1 MATFTNN
8 FYGGG
13 KGYNL
18 CLDVT
23 TNSQNAA
30 NNTSNVT
37 VKVRLVSLGSSY
49 TISSSTSKDG
59 SVTIDGTKYTF
70 TFTAGLTGNQNKTLF
85 TKTLD
90 VAHGSDG
97 TKTLSVSATCYLGV
111 TLSGTFY
118 GNTTVSGS
126 TALTAIPRT
135 TPVSISGSGT
145 FGSSKW
151 IGHSRASTA
160 FTVTLRYVCGTTSG
174 TIVSKSATNETYWTP
189 PKSLQS
195 QIPKATNI
203 TITVYCDTYSG
214 NTLIGTTS
222 TSFVCYIASDCVPTI
237 NGCEFM
243 NGENYGTSY
252 YQGVNTVR
260 LVADVSGAYGST
272 ITKYEYTIDGK
283 TKTNY
288 GYIMY
293 TDIVYTSGY
302 KDITMT
308 ITDSRGKT
316 ATRTFTSAV
325 YFTAYTKPTITNFT
339 CKRMGYDENNN
350 LVISNLGT
358 VGYFTASGT
367 FHSNS
372 TSQSRK
378 FMYKPTTSSSWTT
391 ISLSNKNYTDYR
403 FSTSLAT
410 GSAYDLK
417 FVMTDNIT
425 SVEMQIK
432 MQNLYPL
439 INMNAAGNAIAFGKE
454 CNTTNKFMVEMDAS
468 FNKNVGVWAL
478 QVTGSAST
486 DLNATST
493 FNGQAL
499 FNYGGN
505 GVTTQVNGG
514 TIYMN
519 GYNALTYD
527 SANSQFKINGSLNVP
542 YVTIRGCTYIQDRG
556 NSPCILY
563 VKTSGDG
570 NAQGNGDTCFGYY
583 DSSLGGYTHYLRG
596 EGRVSVDTRL
606 GLLVTRGN
614 IALSG
619 TGFMMAD
626 KIAYNTSG
634 GYVNSSGYQTW
645 GVGCSNHFVP
655 TTTDR
660 CLGVSTSRWQQL
672 YCVASP
678 SVSSDARM
686 KRDVK
691 YMYDT
696 PEVINELTDV
706 KDNDEI
712 TTHDLLDFVLNDLH
726 MVTFNYKQELSE
738 DMEEGEIEM
747 ITAMNN
753 RQIGFIA
760 QDIEN
765 TKVGKYLVT
774 KDKEGIL
781 SYESSNWPS
790 IIAGALQQEIRDRQ
804 AADKELMNMLNDI
817 INE

>member
-37 VKVRLVSLGSSY
+37 VTVRLVSLGSSY
-49 TISSSTSKDG
+49 TIKSSTSKDG

-90 VAHGSDG
+90 ITHGSDG
-97 TKTLSVSATCYLGV
+97 TKTLSVSSTCYLGV
-111 TLSGTFY
+111 TLSGKSY
-118 GNTTVSGS
+118 SNVTVSGS
-126 TALTAIPRT
+126 TVLTAIPRT

-160 FTVTLRYVCGTTSG
+160 FTVTLRYSCGTVSG

-189 PKSLQS
+189 PKSLQN

-272 ITKYEYTIDGK
+272 ISKYEFTIDGK

-316 ATRTFTSAV
+316 ATKTWSSAV
-325 YFTAYTKPTITNFT
+325 YFTAYTKPQITNFT
-339 CKRMGYDENNN
+339 CKRMGYDENDN

-391 ISLSNKNYTDYR
+391 INLSNKNYTDYN
-403 FSTSLAT
+403 FSSSLAT

-454 CNTTNKFMVEMDAS
+454 CNADNKFMVMMDAS
-468 FNKNVGVWAL
+468 FNMKTQLWETVVGY
-478 QVTGSAST
+478 SA
-486 DLNATST
+486 T
-493 FNGQAL
+493 FNSWVE
-499 FNYGGN
+499 FNGSLWFGDNKFASATDTSLYINNANNFDLVYIHGA
-505 GVTTQVNGG
+505 TTFADR
-514 TIYMN
+514 N
-519 GYNALTYD
+519 GYN
-527 SANSQFKINGSLNVP
+527 SI
-542 YVTIRGCTYIQDRG
+542 VT
-556 NSPCILY
+556 

-570 NAQGNGDTCFGYY
+570 NTDGDTYLGYY
-583 DSSLGGYTHYLRG
+583 QSSLGGYGHYFRG
-596 EGRVSVDTRL
+596 YGQFVIDNAY
-606 GLLVTRGN
+606 GLSVTRGN

-678 SVSSDARM
+678 SISSDARM

-726 MVTFNYKQELSE
+726 MVTFNYKQNTE

-804 AADKELMNMLNDI
+804 AADKELMDMLNDI

>member
-18 CLDVT
+18 CLDIIQ
-23 TNSQNAA
+23 NSQNVA

-37 VKVRLVSLGSSY
+37 VTVRLVSLGSSY
-49 TISSSTSKDG
+49 TINSSTSKDG

-70 TFTAGLTGNQNKTLF
+70 TFTAGLKANQNKTLY

-90 VAHGSDG
+90 ITHGSDG

-111 TLSGTFY
+111 TLSGISH

-126 TALTAIPRT
+126 TVLTTIPRT

-151 IGHSRASTA
+151 IGHSRASSA
-160 FTVTLRYVCGTTSG
+160 FTVTLRYSCGSASG
-174 TIVSKSATNETYWTP
+174 TIVSRTTANETWWTP
-189 PKSLQS
+189 PKSLQE

-222 TSFVCYIASDCVPTI
+222 TSFTCYIASDCVPTI
-237 NGCEFM
+237 NGCQFM
-243 NGENYGTSY
+243 NGENHGTSY

-272 ITKYEYTIDGK
+272 VVKFDFTIDGK

-302 KDITMT
+302 KDIKMT

-316 ATRTFTSAV
+316 ATKTWTSAV
-325 YFTAYTKPTITNFT
+325 YFTAYTRPQITNFT
-339 CKRMGYDENNN
+339 CKRMGYDDNDN

-358 VGYFTASGT
+358 VGYFTASGS

-378 FMYKPTTSSSWTT
+378 FMYKPANSESWTT
-391 ISLSNKNYTDYR
+391 INLSNQNYTDYL
-403 FSTSLAT
+403 FSSSLAT

-425 SVEMQIK
+425 STEMQIK
-432 MQNLYPL
+432 MQNVYPL

-454 CNTTNKFMVEMDAS
+454 CNTDNKFMVSMDAS
-468 FNKNVGVWAL
+468 FNNNTKIYDL
-478 QVTGSAST
+478 EVTGEALCNNIPLKIVTSNGTGTYYGNQIWLNECLAISSTGSGGILYLNSAGNHQWVDIHGS
-486 DLNATST
+486 LSVR
-493 FNGQAL
+493 GR
-499 FNYGGN
+499 GGN
-505 GVTTQVNGG
+505 NQIMMVETQ
-514 TIYMN
+514 
-519 GYNALTYD
+519 
-527 SANSQFKINGSLNVP
+527 
-542 YVTIRGCTYIQDRG
+542 
-556 NSPCILY
+556 
-563 VKTSGDG
+563 GDG
-570 NAQGNGDTCFGYY
+570 NGDGDGKTHIGYY
-583 DSSLGGYTHYLRG
+583 DSGLGGYSHYFRGGGKTYINTYYGLYVSKDVTVGQYLR
-596 EGRVSVDTRL
+596 SDWL
-606 GLLVTRGN
+606 GYTSDSGWDGN
-614 IALSG
+614 
-619 TGFMMAD
+619 
-626 KIAYNTSG
+626 
-634 GYVNSSGYQTW
+634 W
-645 GVGCSNHFVP
+645 GIGASCHIYP
-655 TTTDR
+655 TTTAR
-660 CLGVSTSRWQQL
+660 YLGSSAHRWHSAYLVS
-672 YCVASP
+672 AP
-678 SVSSDARM
+678 NVSSDARN
-686 KRDVK
+686 KENVK
-691 YMYDT
+691 YMYDQ
-696 PEVINELTDV
+696 PDVISEFTDV
-706 KDNDEI
+706 KENDEI
-712 TTHDLLDFVLNDLH
+712 TTRDLLDFVLNDLH
-726 MVTFNYKQELSE
+726 MVTFDYKQSTEG
-738 DMEEGEIEM
+738 MEQGEIDM
-747 ITAMNN
+747 ITSMNN

-765 TKVGKYLVT
+765 TKVGKYLVS
-774 KDKEGIL
+774 KDKDGIL
-781 SYESSNWPS
+781 GYESSNWPS

-804 AADKELMNMLNDI
+804 ASDKELKDMLNDI

>member
-37 VKVRLVSLGSSY
+37 VTVRLVSLGSSY
-49 TISSSTSKDG
+49 TISSSTSKNG

-85 TKTLD
+85 TKTVD
-90 VAHGSDG
+90 IAHGSDG
-97 TKTLSVSATCYLGV
+97 TKTLSVSSTCYLGV
-111 TLSGTFY
+111 TLSGTSY
-118 GNTTVSGS
+118 GNVTVNGS
-126 TALTAIPRT
+126 TVLTAIPRT

-151 IGHSRASTA
+151 IGHSRASTS
-160 FTVTLRYVCGTTSG
+160 FTVTLRYSCGTVSG

-189 PKSLQS
+189 PKSLQN

-272 ITKYEYTIDGK
+272 ISKYEYTIDGK

-293 TDIVYTSGY
+293 TDTIYTSGY

-316 ATRTFTSAV
+316 ATKTWTSAV
-325 YFTAYTKPTITNFT
+325 YFTAYTKPQITNFT

-391 ISLSNKNYTDYR
+391 INLSNQNYTDYQ
-403 FSTSLAT
+403 FSTSLAS

-454 CNTTNKFMVEMDAS
+454 CNADNKFMVSMNAS
-468 FNKNVGVWAL
+468 FNNHTDLWTANVASTLTAYSLNTTYDVTAGNNLIATNNVTVPKMIYSPPLNANTGNG
-478 QVTGSAST
+478 QVINTGSDGQT
-486 DLNATST
+486 LYVGNPKIKLNLESVQNIQANLNGTVYEVITSRKYKQATWLWSGT
-493 FNGQAL
+493 FNSTSSYITLTGGA
-499 FNYGGN
+499 NYSAIILYSTIGSEDSMVSQIVPWNIYNAGSLWIR
-505 GVTTQVNGG
+505 VNGAAAG
-514 TIYMN
+514 QFVKYR
-519 GYNALTYD
+519 LT
-527 SANSQFKINGSLNVP
+527 
-542 YVTIRGCTYIQDRG
+542 
-556 NSPCILY
+556 
-563 VKTSGDG
+563 TSGSDVIVYWAG
-570 NAQGNGDTCFGYY
+570 
-583 DSSLGGYTHYLRG
+583 SS
-596 EGRVSVDTRL
+596 
-606 GLLVTRGN
+606 
-614 IALSG
+614 ASG
-619 TGFMMAD
+619 S
-626 KIAYNTSG
+626 KLQYIY
-634 GYVNSSGYQTW
+634 
-645 GVGCSNHFVP
+645 
-655 TTTDR
+655 
-660 CLGVSTSRWQQL
+660 
-672 YCVASP
+672 
-678 SVSSDARM
+678 
-686 KRDVK
+686 
-691 YMYDT
+691 
-696 PEVINELTDV
+696 
-706 KDNDEI
+706 
-712 TTHDLLDFVLNDLH
+712 
-726 MVTFNYKQELSE
+726 
-738 DMEEGEIEM
+738 
-747 ITAMNN
+747 
-753 RQIGFIA
+753 
-760 QDIEN
+760 
-765 TKVGKYLVT
+765 
-774 KDKEGIL
+774 GIC
-781 SYESSNWPS
+781 
-790 IIAGALQQEIRDRQ
+790 
-804 AADKELMNMLNDI
+804 
-817 INE
+817 

>member
-23 TNSQNAA
+23 TNSQNTA

-49 TISSSTSKDG
+49 AISSSTSKNG

-85 TKTLD
+85 TKTVD
-90 VAHGSDG
+90 IAHGSDG
-97 TKTLSVSATCYLGV
+97 TKTLSVSSTCYLGV
-111 TLSGTFY
+111 TLSGKSY
-118 GNTTVSGS
+118 GNVTVNGS
-126 TALTAIPRT
+126 TVLTAIPRT

-151 IGHSRASTA
+151 IGHSRASTS
-160 FTVTLRYVCGTTSG
+160 FTVTLRYSCGTVSG

-189 PKSLQS
+189 PKSLQN

-203 TITVYCDTYSG
+203 TITIYCDTYSG

-260 LVADVSGAYGST
+260 LIADVSGAYGST
-272 ITKYEYTIDGK
+272 ISKYEYTIDGK

-316 ATRTFTSAV
+316 ATKTWTSAV
-325 YFTAYTKPTITNFT
+325 YFTAYTKPQITNFT
-339 CKRMGYDENNN
+339 CKRMGYDENDN

-372 TSQSRK
+372 SSQSRK

-391 ISLSNKNYTDYR
+391 INLSNENYTDYN
-403 FSTSLAT
+403 FSTTLAT

-432 MQNLYPL
+432 MQNVYPL

-454 CNTTNKFMVEMDAS
+454 CNADNKFMVSMNAS
-468 FNKNVGVWAL
+468 FNNHTDLWTANVASTLTANSLSTTYDVTAGNNLIATNNVTVPKMIYSPPLNANTGNG
-478 QVTGSAST
+478 QVINTGSDGQT
-486 DLNATST
+486 LYVGNPKTKLNLESVQNIQANLNGTVYEVITSRKYKQATWLWSGT
-493 FNGQAL
+493 FNSTGSYITLTGGA
-499 FNYGGN
+499 NYSAIILYSTIGKEDSLVSQIVPWNIYNAGSLWIR
-505 GVTTQVNGG
+505 VNGAAAG
-514 TIYMN
+514 QFVKYR
-519 GYNALTYD
+519 LT
-527 SANSQFKINGSLNVP
+527 
-542 YVTIRGCTYIQDRG
+542 
-556 NSPCILY
+556 
-563 VKTSGDG
+563 TSGSDVIVYWAG
-570 NAQGNGDTCFGYY
+570 
-583 DSSLGGYTHYLRG
+583 SS
-596 EGRVSVDTRL
+596 
-606 GLLVTRGN
+606 
-614 IALSG
+614 ASG
-619 TGFMMAD
+619 S
-626 KIAYNTSG
+626 KLEYIY
-634 GYVNSSGYQTW
+634 
-645 GVGCSNHFVP
+645 
-655 TTTDR
+655 
-660 CLGVSTSRWQQL
+660 
-672 YCVASP
+672 
-678 SVSSDARM
+678 
-686 KRDVK
+686 
-691 YMYDT
+691 
-696 PEVINELTDV
+696 
-706 KDNDEI
+706 
-712 TTHDLLDFVLNDLH
+712 
-726 MVTFNYKQELSE
+726 
-738 DMEEGEIEM
+738 
-747 ITAMNN
+747 
-753 RQIGFIA
+753 
-760 QDIEN
+760 
-765 TKVGKYLVT
+765 
-774 KDKEGIL
+774 GIC
-781 SYESSNWPS
+781 
-790 IIAGALQQEIRDRQ
+790 
-804 AADKELMNMLNDI
+804 
-817 INE
+817 

>member
-23 TNSQNAA
+23 TNSQNTA

-49 TISSSTSKDG
+49 AISSSTSKNG

-85 TKTLD
+85 TKTVD
-90 VAHGSDG
+90 IAHGSDG
-97 TKTLSVSATCYLGV
+97 TKTLSVSSTCYLGV
-111 TLSGTFY
+111 TLSGTSY
-118 GNTTVSGS
+118 GNVTVNGS
-126 TALTAIPRT
+126 TVLTAIPRT

-151 IGHSRASTA
+151 IGHSRASTS
-160 FTVTLRYVCGTTSG
+160 FTVTLRYSCGTVSG

-189 PKSLQS
+189 PKSLQN

-260 LVADVSGAYGST
+260 LIADVSGAYGST
-272 ITKYEYTIDGK
+272 ISKYEYTIDGK

-316 ATRTFTSAV
+316 ATKTWTSAV
-325 YFTAYTKPTITNFT
+325 YFTAYTKPQITNFT
-339 CKRMGYDENNN
+339 CKRMGYDENDN

-372 TSQSRK
+372 SSQSRK

-391 ISLSNKNYTDYR
+391 INLSNRNYTDYN
-403 FSTSLAT
+403 FSSSLAA

-454 CNTTNKFMVEMDAS
+454 CNASNKFMVSMDAS
-468 FNKNVGVWAL
+468 FNYHTDLWTANVASTLTANSLSTTYDVTAGRNLIATNNVTVPKMIYSPPL
-478 QVTGSAST
+478 NDGTGNGQVINTGSDGQT
-486 DLNATST
+486 LYVGNPKTKLNLESVQNIQANLNGTVYEVITSRKYKQATWLWSGT
-493 FNGQAL
+493 FNTTSSYITL
-499 FNYGGN
+499 TGGASYSAIILYSTIGKEDSLVSQIVPWN
-505 GVTTQVNGG
+505 IYNAGSIWIRVNGAAAG
-514 TIYMN
+514 QFVKYR
-519 GYNALTYD
+519 LT
-527 SANSQFKINGSLNVP
+527 
-542 YVTIRGCTYIQDRG
+542 
-556 NSPCILY
+556 
-563 VKTSGDG
+563 TSGSDVIVYWAG
-570 NAQGNGDTCFGYY
+570 
-583 DSSLGGYTHYLRG
+583 SS
-596 EGRVSVDTRL
+596 
-606 GLLVTRGN
+606 
-614 IALSG
+614 ASG
-619 TGFMMAD
+619 S
-626 KIAYNTSG
+626 KLEYIY
-634 GYVNSSGYQTW
+634 
-645 GVGCSNHFVP
+645 
-655 TTTDR
+655 
-660 CLGVSTSRWQQL
+660 
-672 YCVASP
+672 
-678 SVSSDARM
+678 
-686 KRDVK
+686 
-691 YMYDT
+691 
-696 PEVINELTDV
+696 
-706 KDNDEI
+706 
-712 TTHDLLDFVLNDLH
+712 
-726 MVTFNYKQELSE
+726 
-738 DMEEGEIEM
+738 
-747 ITAMNN
+747 
-753 RQIGFIA
+753 
-760 QDIEN
+760 
-765 TKVGKYLVT
+765 
-774 KDKEGIL
+774 GIC
-781 SYESSNWPS
+781 
-790 IIAGALQQEIRDRQ
+790 
-804 AADKELMNMLNDI
+804 
-817 INE
+817 

>member
-37 VKVRLVSLGSSY
+37 VTVRLVSLGSSY
-49 TISSSTSKDG
+49 AISSSTSKNG

-85 TKTLD
+85 TKTVD
-90 VAHGSDG
+90 IAHGSDG
-97 TKTLSVSATCYLGV
+97 TKTLSVSSTCYLGV
-111 TLSGTFY
+111 TLSGTSY
-118 GNTTVSGS
+118 GNVTVSGS
-126 TALTAIPRT
+126 TVLTAIPRT

-160 FTVTLRYVCGTTSG
+160 FTVTLRYSCGTVSG

-189 PKSLQS
+189 PKSLQN

-214 NTLIGTTS
+214 DTLMGTTS

-272 ITKYEYTIDGK
+272 ISKYEYTIDGK

-316 ATRTFTSAV
+316 ATKTWTSAV
-325 YFTAYTKPTITNFT
+325 YFTAYTKPQITNFT
-339 CKRMGYDENNN
+339 CKRMGYDENDN

-372 TSQSRK
+372 SSQSRK

-391 ISLSNKNYTDYR
+391 INLSNKNYTDYQ
-403 FSTSLAT
+403 FSSSLAA

-454 CNTTNKFMVEMDAS
+454 CNADNKFMVSMDAS
-468 FNKNVGVWAL
+468 FNYHTDLWTANVASTLTAYSLNTTYDVTAGNNLIATNNVTVPKMIYSPPLNANTGNGQVINTGSDGQTLYVGNPKIKLNLESVQNIQANLNGTVYEVITSRKYKQATWLWSGTFNSTGSYITLTGGANYSAIILYSTIGSEDSMVSQIVPWNIYNVGSLWIRVNGAAAGQFVKYRLTTSGSDVIVYWA
-478 QVTGSAST
+478 GSSASGSK
-486 DLNATST
+486 L
-493 FNGQAL
+493 QYI
-499 FNYGGN
+499 YG
-505 GVTTQVNGG
+505 
-514 TIYMN
+514 I
-519 GYNALTYD
+519 
-527 SANSQFKINGSLNVP
+527 
-542 YVTIRGCTYIQDRG
+542 C
-556 NSPCILY
+556 
-563 VKTSGDG
+563 
-570 NAQGNGDTCFGYY
+570 
-583 DSSLGGYTHYLRG
+583 
-596 EGRVSVDTRL
+596 
-606 GLLVTRGN
+606 
-614 IALSG
+614 
-619 TGFMMAD
+619 
-626 KIAYNTSG
+626 
-634 GYVNSSGYQTW
+634 
-645 GVGCSNHFVP
+645 
-655 TTTDR
+655 
-660 CLGVSTSRWQQL
+660 
-672 YCVASP
+672 
-678 SVSSDARM
+678 
-686 KRDVK
+686 
-691 YMYDT
+691 
-696 PEVINELTDV
+696 
-706 KDNDEI
+706 
-712 TTHDLLDFVLNDLH
+712 
-726 MVTFNYKQELSE
+726 
-738 DMEEGEIEM
+738 
-747 ITAMNN
+747 
-753 RQIGFIA
+753 
-760 QDIEN
+760 
-765 TKVGKYLVT
+765 
-774 KDKEGIL
+774 
-781 SYESSNWPS
+781 
-790 IIAGALQQEIRDRQ
+790 
-804 AADKELMNMLNDI
+804 
-817 INE
+817 

>member
-13 KGYNL
+13 KGYSL
-18 CLDVT
+18 CLDIIQ
-23 TNSQNAA
+23 NSQNVA

-37 VKVRLVSLGSSY
+37 VTVRLVSLGSSY
-49 TISSSTSKDG
+49 TINSSTSKDG

-70 TFTAGLTGNQNKTLF
+70 TFTAGLKANQNKTLY

-90 VAHGSDG
+90 ITHGSDG

-111 TLSGTFY
+111 TLSGTSY

-126 TALTAIPRT
+126 TVLTSIPRT

-151 IGHSRASTA
+151 IGHSRASSA
-160 FTVTLRYVCGTTSG
+160 FTVTLRYSCGSASG
-174 TIVSKSATNETYWTP
+174 TIVSRTTANETWWTP
-189 PKSLQS
+189 PKSLQE

-222 TSFVCYIASDCVPTI
+222 TSFTCYIASDCVPTI
-237 NGCEFM
+237 NGCQFM
-243 NGENYGTSY
+243 NGEYHGTSY

-272 ITKYEYTIDGK
+272 IVKFDYTIDGK

-302 KDITMT
+302 KDIKMT

-316 ATRTFTSAV
+316 ATKTWTSAV
-325 YFTAYTKPTITNFT
+325 YFTAYTRPQITNFT
-339 CKRMGYDENNN
+339 CKRMGYDDNGD

-358 VGYFTASGT
+358 VGYFTASGS

-378 FMYKPTTSSSWTT
+378 FMYKPANSESWTT
-391 ISLSNKNYTDYR
+391 INLSNQNYTDYQ
-403 FSTSLAT
+403 FSSSLAT

-425 SVEMQIK
+425 STEMQIK
-432 MQNLYPL
+432 MQNVYPL

-454 CNTTNKFMVEMDAS
+454 CNTDNKFMVSMDAS
-468 FNKNVGVWAL
+468 FNNNTKIYDL
-478 QVTGSAST
+478 EVTGEALCNNIPLKIVTSNGTGTYYGNQIWLTECLAISSTGSGGILYLNSAGNHQWVDIHGSL
-486 DLNATST
+486 DVR
-493 FNGQAL
+493 GR
-499 FNYGGN
+499 GGN
-505 GVTTQVNGG
+505 NQIMMVETQ
-514 TIYMN
+514 
-519 GYNALTYD
+519 
-527 SANSQFKINGSLNVP
+527 
-542 YVTIRGCTYIQDRG
+542 
-556 NSPCILY
+556 
-563 VKTSGDG
+563 GDG
-570 NAQGNGDTCFGYY
+570 NGDGDGKTHIGYY
-583 DSSLGGYTHYLRG
+583 DSGLGGYSHYFRGGGKTYINTYYGLYVSKDVTVGQYLRA
-596 EGRVSVDTRL
+596 DWL
-606 GLLVTRGN
+606 GYASNSGWDGN
-614 IALSG
+614 WGIGCASHFYPTETNRCVG
-619 TGFMMAD
+619 T
-626 KIAYNTSG
+626 NT
-634 GYVNSSGYQTW
+634 
-645 GVGCSNHFVP
+645 H
-655 TTTDR
+655 
-660 CLGVSTSRWQQL
+660 RWQQL
-672 YCVASP
+672 YCVAAP
-678 SVSSDARM
+678 NVSSDARN
-686 KRDVK
+686 KENVK
-691 YMYDT
+691 YMYDK
-696 PEVINELTDV
+696 PEVISEFTDV
-706 KDNDEI
+706 KENDEI
-712 TTHDLLDFVLNDLH
+712 TTRDLLDFVLNDLH
-726 MVTFNYKQELSE
+726 MVTFDYKQSTEG
-738 DMEEGEIEM
+738 MEQGEIDM
-747 ITAMNN
+747 ITSMNN

-765 TKVGKYLVT
+765 TKVGKYLVSKG
-774 KDKEGIL
+774 KDGIL
-781 SYESSNWPS
+781 GYESANWPS

-804 AADKELMNMLNDI
+804 ASDKELKDMLNNI

>member
-37 VKVRLVSLGSSY
+37 VTVRLVSLGSSY
-49 TISSSTSKDG
+49 TISSSTSKNG

-85 TKTLD
+85 TKTVD
-90 VAHGSDG
+90 IAHGSDG
-97 TKTLSVSATCYLGV
+97 TKTLSVSSTCYLGV
-111 TLSGTFY
+111 TLSGTSY
-118 GNTTVSGS
+118 GNVTVSGS
-126 TALTAIPRT
+126 TVLTAIPRT

-160 FTVTLRYVCGTTSG
+160 FTVTLRYSCGTVSG

-189 PKSLQS
+189 PKSLQN

-214 NTLIGTTS
+214 DTLIGTTS

-272 ITKYEYTIDGK
+272 ISKYEYTIDGK

-316 ATRTFTSAV
+316 ATKTWTSAV
-325 YFTAYTKPTITNFT
+325 YFTAYTKPQITNFT
-339 CKRMGYDENNN
+339 CKRMGYDENDN

-372 TSQSRK
+372 SSQSRK

-391 ISLSNKNYTDYR
+391 INLSNKNYTDYQ
-403 FSTSLAT
+403 FSSSLAA

-454 CNTTNKFMVEMDAS
+454 CNADNKFMVSMDAS
-468 FNKNVGVWAL
+468 FNYHTDLWTANVASTLTAYSLNTTYDVTAGNNLIATNNVTVPKMIYSPPLNANTGNG
-478 QVTGSAST
+478 QVINTGSDGQT
-486 DLNATST
+486 LYVGNPKIKLNFESVQNIQANLNGTVYEVITSRKYKQATWLWSGT
-493 FNGQAL
+493 FNSTGSYITLTGGA
-499 FNYGGN
+499 NYSAIILYSTIGSEDSMVSQIVPWN
-505 GVTTQVNGG
+505 IYNASSLWIRVNGAAAG
-514 TIYMN
+514 QFVKYR
-519 GYNALTYD
+519 LT
-527 SANSQFKINGSLNVP
+527 
-542 YVTIRGCTYIQDRG
+542 
-556 NSPCILY
+556 
-563 VKTSGDG
+563 TSGSDVIVYWAG
-570 NAQGNGDTCFGYY
+570 
-583 DSSLGGYTHYLRG
+583 SS
-596 EGRVSVDTRL
+596 
-606 GLLVTRGN
+606 
-614 IALSG
+614 ASG
-619 TGFMMAD
+619 S
-626 KIAYNTSG
+626 KLQYIY
-634 GYVNSSGYQTW
+634 
-645 GVGCSNHFVP
+645 
-655 TTTDR
+655 
-660 CLGVSTSRWQQL
+660 
-672 YCVASP
+672 
-678 SVSSDARM
+678 
-686 KRDVK
+686 
-691 YMYDT
+691 
-696 PEVINELTDV
+696 
-706 KDNDEI
+706 
-712 TTHDLLDFVLNDLH
+712 
-726 MVTFNYKQELSE
+726 
-738 DMEEGEIEM
+738 
-747 ITAMNN
+747 
-753 RQIGFIA
+753 
-760 QDIEN
+760 
-765 TKVGKYLVT
+765 
-774 KDKEGIL
+774 GIC
-781 SYESSNWPS
+781 
-790 IIAGALQQEIRDRQ
+790 
-804 AADKELMNMLNDI
+804 
-817 INE
+817 

>member
-37 VKVRLVSLGSSY
+37 VTVRLVSLGSSY
-49 TISSSTSKDG
+49 TIKSSTSKDG

-85 TKTLD
+85 TKTVD
-90 VAHGSDG
+90 IAHGSDG
-97 TKTLSVSATCYLGV
+97 TKTLSVSSTCYLGV
-111 TLSGTFY
+111 TLSGTSY
-118 GNTTVSGS
+118 GNVTVSGS
-126 TALTAIPRT
+126 TVLTAIPRT

-160 FTVTLRYVCGTTSG
+160 FTVTLRYSCGTVSG

-189 PKSLQS
+189 PKSLQN

-272 ITKYEYTIDGK
+272 ISKYEYTIDGK

-316 ATRTFTSAV
+316 ATKTWSSAV
-325 YFTAYTKPTITNFT
+325 YFTAYSKPQITNFT

-372 TSQSRK
+372 SSQSRK

-391 ISLSNKNYTDYR
+391 INLSNKNYTDYN
-403 FSTSLAT
+403 FSSSLAT

-454 CNTTNKFMVEMDAS
+454 CNADNKFMVSMDAS
-468 FNKNVGVWAL
+468 FNYHTSLWTASVSSSFEVSGAATFKSGVYAK
-478 QVTGSAST
+478 QS
-486 DLNATST
+486 
-493 FNGQAL
+493 
-499 FNYGGN
+499 
-505 GVTTQVNGG
+505 
-514 TIYMN
+514 
-519 GYNALTYD
+519 LTVD
-527 SANSQFKINGSLNVP
+527 SWVEFNGSLWFGDNKFASA
-542 YVTIRGCTYIQDRG
+542 TSSSLYINNANDFDLVYIHGATTFQDRG
-556 NSPCILY
+556 SYNSIVT

-570 NAQGNGDTCFGYY
+570 NGDGDGNTYLGYY
-583 DSSLGGYTHYLRG
+583 QSNNGGYGHYFRG
-596 EGRVSVDTRL
+596 LGQLIVDNRY
-606 GLLVTRGN
+606 GILVNKGN
-614 IALSG
+614 MCLAGSG
-619 TGFMMAD
+619 WLMAD
-626 KIAYNTSG
+626 RMSYTTSG
-634 GYVNSSGYQTW
+634 GWVNSSGSQTW
-645 GVGCSNHFVP
+645 GVGCSNHFLP
-655 TTTDR
+655 AATTR
-660 CLGVSTSRWQQL
+660 YLGTSAHRWQQL
-672 YCVASP
+672 YCVSSP
-678 SVSSDARM
+678 SVSSDARN
-686 KRDVK
+686 KENVK
-691 YMYDT
+691 YMYDQ
-696 PEVINELTDV
+696 PDVMCEFTDV
-706 KDNDEI
+706 KENDEI

-726 MVTFNYKQELSE
+726 MVTFDYKQSTE

-747 ITAMNN
+747 VTAMNN

-804 AADKELMNMLNDI
+804 AADKELMDMLNDI

>member
-18 CLDVT
+18 CLDVV

-37 VKVRLVSLGSSY
+37 VTVRLVSLGSSY
-49 TISSSTSKDG
+49 TIKSSNSKDG
-59 SVTIDGTKYTF
+59 SITIDGTKYTF
-70 TFTAGLTGNQNKTLF
+70 TFTPKLSGNQNKTLY

-90 VAHGSDG
+90 IKHGNDG

-111 TLSGTFY
+111 TLTEKFY
-118 GNTTVSGS
+118 GDTTVSGS

-151 IGHSRASTA
+151 IGHSRTSTA
-160 FTVTLRYVCGTTSG
+160 FTVTLRYSCGTVSG

-189 PKSLQS
+189 PKSLQN
-195 QIPKATNI
+195 QIPKSTNI

-214 NTLIGTTS
+214 DTLIGTTS

-237 NGCEFM
+237 NGCDFM

-252 YQGVNTVR
+252 YQGINTVR

-272 ITKYEYTIDGK
+272 ISKYEFTIDGK

-288 GYIMY
+288 GNIMY

-316 ATRTFTSAV
+316 ATKTWSSAV
-325 YFTAYTKPTITNFT
+325 YFTAYSKPQITNFT

-372 TSQSRK
+372 SSQSRK

-391 ISLSNKNYTDYR
+391 INLSNKNYTDYN
-403 FSTSLAT
+403 FSSSLAA

-454 CNTTNKFMVEMDAS
+454 CNADNKFMVSMNAS
-468 FNKNVGVWAL
+468 FNNHTDFWTANVASTLTANSLSTTYDVTAGNNLIATNNVTVPKMIYSPPLNANTGNG
-478 QVTGSAST
+478 QVINTGSDGKT
-486 DLNATST
+486 LYVGNPKIKLNLESVQNIQANLNGTVYEVITSRKYKQATWLWSGT
-493 FNGQAL
+493 FNSTGSYLTLTGGA
-499 FNYGGN
+499 NYSAII
-505 GVTTQVNGG
+505 VFG
-514 TIYMN
+514 TIGNEDSMVSQITPWN
-519 GYNALTYD
+519 IYNA
-527 SANSQFKINGSLNVP
+527 GSLW
-542 YVTIRGCTYIQDRG
+542 IRIDGAAAGQFLKYR
-556 NSPCILY
+556 L
-563 VKTSGDG
+563 VTSGSDVIVYWAG
-570 NAQGNGDTCFGYY
+570 
-583 DSSLGGYTHYLRG
+583 SS
-596 EGRVSVDTRL
+596 
-606 GLLVTRGN
+606 
-614 IALSG
+614 ASG
-619 TGFMMAD
+619 S
-626 KIAYNTSG
+626 KLEYIY
-634 GYVNSSGYQTW
+634 
-645 GVGCSNHFVP
+645 
-655 TTTDR
+655 
-660 CLGVSTSRWQQL
+660 
-672 YCVASP
+672 
-678 SVSSDARM
+678 
-686 KRDVK
+686 
-691 YMYDT
+691 
-696 PEVINELTDV
+696 
-706 KDNDEI
+706 
-712 TTHDLLDFVLNDLH
+712 
-726 MVTFNYKQELSE
+726 
-738 DMEEGEIEM
+738 
-747 ITAMNN
+747 
-753 RQIGFIA
+753 
-760 QDIEN
+760 
-765 TKVGKYLVT
+765 
-774 KDKEGIL
+774 GIC
-781 SYESSNWPS
+781 
-790 IIAGALQQEIRDRQ
+790 
-804 AADKELMNMLNDI
+804 
-817 INE
+817 

>member
-8 FYGGG
+8 FYGSG

-18 CLDVT
+18 CLDVV
-23 TNSQNAA
+23 TNSQSTA

-37 VKVRLVSLGSSY
+37 VTVRLVSLGSSY
-49 TISSSTSKDG
+49 TISSTVSKSG
-59 SVTIDGTKYTF
+59 TLTIDGTSYSF
-70 TFTAGLTGNQNKTLF
+70 TFTAGLTGSQNKTLF
-85 TKTLD
+85 TKT
-90 VAHGSDG
+90 VNVSHSSDG
-97 TKTLSVSATCYLGV
+97 TKTLSVSATCGINV
-111 TLSGTFY
+111 TLSGTYY
-118 GNTTVSGS
+118 GNVTVSGS
-126 TALTAIPRT
+126 TTLTAIPRT

-160 FTVTLRYVCGTTSG
+160 FTVTLRYTCGTASG
-174 TIVSKSATNETYWTP
+174 TIISKSATNETYWAP

-214 NTLIGTTS
+214 STLIGTTS
-222 TSFVCYIASDCVPTI
+222 TSFVCYIASDCVPVI
-237 NGCEFM
+237 NSCEFM
-243 NGENYGTSY
+243 NGADHSSTY
-252 YQGVNTVR
+252 YQSVHAVR
-260 LVADVSGAYGST
+260 LVADVSGVYGST
-272 ITKYEYTIDGK
+272 ISKYEYTIDGK

-316 ATRTFTSAV
+316 ATKTWSSAV

-339 CKRMGYDENNN
+339 CKRMGYDENDN

-378 FMYKPTTSSSWTT
+378 FMYKPTTSTSWTT
-391 ISLSNKNYTDYR
+391 INLSNTNYTDYC
-403 FSTSLAT
+403 FSSSLAT

-417 FVMTDNIT
+417 FVMTDNVT

-454 CNTTNKFMVEMDAS
+454 CNTENRFMVQMDAS
-468 FNKNVGVWAL
+468 FN
-478 QVTGSAST
+478 
-486 DLNATST
+486 
-493 FNGQAL
+493 
-499 FNYGGN
+499 
-505 GVTTQVNGG
+505 
-514 TIYMN
+514 
-519 GYNALTYD
+519 
-527 SANSQFKINGSLNVP
+527 GSLWFGDNKFASATTSSLYINNANDFGLV
-542 YVTIRGCTYIQDRG
+542 YVHGATTFQDRG
-556 NSPCILY
+556 SYNSVVT

-570 NAQGNGDTCFGYY
+570 NTAGDGNTYIGYY
-583 DSSLGGYTHYLRG
+583 QTGYGGYGHYFRG
-596 EGRVSVDTRL
+596 LGRFTIDNSY
-606 GLLVTRGN
+606 GLIVNKGN
-614 IALSG
+614 MCLSG
-619 TGFMMAD
+619 SGYLMAD
-626 KIAYNTSG
+626 KMSYTTSG
-634 GYVNSSGYQTW
+634 GWVNSSGTQTW
-645 GVGCSNHFVP
+645 GVACSNHFLP
-655 TTTDR
+655 TTTTR
-660 CLGVSTSRWQQL
+660 YLGTAAHRWEAL
-672 YCVASP
+672 YCVSSP
-678 SVSSDARM
+678 NVSSDARN
-686 KRDVK
+686 KENVK
-691 YMYDT
+691 YMYDQ
-696 PEVINELTDV
+696 PEVMCEFTDV
-706 KDNDEI
+706 KENDEI
-712 TTHDLLDFVLNDLH
+712 TTRDLLDFVLNDLY
-726 MVTFNYKQELSE
+726 MVTFDYKQSTE

-747 ITAMNN
+747 VTAMNS

-774 KDKEGIL
+774 KDKEGVL

-804 AADKELMNMLNDI
+804 AADEELMDMLNDI

>member
-18 CLDVT
+18 CLDIIQ
-23 TNSQNAA
+23 NSQNAA

-37 VKVRLVSLGSSY
+37 VTVRLVSLGSSY
-49 TISSSTSKDG
+49 TINSSTSKDG
-59 SVTIDGTKYTF
+59 SVTINGTKYTF
-70 TFTAGLTGNQNKTLF
+70 TFTAGLKANQNKTLY

-90 VAHGSDG
+90 ITHGSDG

-111 TLSGTFY
+111 TLSGTSY

-126 TALTAIPRT
+126 TVLTTIPRT

-151 IGHSRASTA
+151 IGHSRASSA
-160 FTVTLRYVCGTTSG
+160 FTVTLRYSCGSASG
-174 TIVSKSATNETYWTP
+174 TIVSRTTANETWWTP
-189 PKSLQS
+189 PKSLQE

-222 TSFVCYIASDCVPTI
+222 TSFTCYIASDCVPTI
-237 NGCEFM
+237 NGCQFM
-243 NGENYGTSY
+243 NGENHGTSY

-272 ITKYEYTIDGK
+272 VVKFDYTIDGK

-293 TDIVYTSGY
+293 TDVVYSSGY

-316 ATRTFTSAV
+316 ATKTWTSAV
-325 YFTAYTKPTITNFT
+325 YFTAYTKPQITNFT
-339 CKRMGYDENNN
+339 CKRMGYDDDGN

-358 VGYFTASGT
+358 VGYFTASGS

-378 FMYKPTTSSSWTT
+378 FMYKPANSGSWTT
-391 ISLSNKNYTDYR
+391 INLSNQNYTDYR
-403 FSTSLAT
+403 FSSSLAT

-425 SVEMQIK
+425 STEMQIK
-432 MQNLYPL
+432 MQNVYPL

-454 CNTTNKFMVEMDAS
+454 CNANNKFMVMMDAS
-468 FNKNVGVWAL
+468 FNMKTQLWEIEVGSDAIFNSWVGFNGDLWL
-478 QVTGSAST
+478 GDKKFVSKTST
-486 DLNATST
+486 DVYLNIQND
-493 FNGQAL
+493 FDRVNVH
-499 FNYGGN
+499 GN
-505 GVTTQVNGG
+505 
-514 TIYMN
+514 
-519 GYNALTYD
+519 TYL
-527 SANSQFKINGSLNVP
+527 SNRGSNSSILSIN
-542 YVTIRGCTYIQDRG
+542 
-556 NSPCILY
+556 
-563 VKTSGDG
+563 TSGDG
-570 NAQGNGDTCFGYY
+570 NGAGDGTTHIGYY
-583 DSSLGGYTHYLRG
+583 QSDLGGYGHYFRG
-596 EGRVSVDTRL
+596 LGMTYIDTRY
-606 GLLVTRGN
+606 GLQVNKGDIQLKSN
-614 IALSG
+614 
-619 TGFMMAD
+619 GFMFTN
-626 KIAYNTSG
+626 KISCVGAGWVDESNKE
-634 GYVNSSGYQTW
+634 TW
-645 GVGCSNHFVP
+645 GFCSACHIMPSATNRFLG
-655 TTTDR
+655 TTAH
-660 CLGVSTSRWQQL
+660 RWQQL

-678 SVSSDARM
+678 NVSSDARN
-686 KRDVK
+686 KENVK
-691 YMYDT
+691 YMYDK
-696 PEVINELTDV
+696 PDVISEFTDV
-706 KDNDEI
+706 KENDEI
-712 TTHDLLDFVLNDLH
+712 TTRDLLDFVLNDLH
-726 MVTFNYKQELSE
+726 MVTFDYKQSTEGM
-738 DMEEGEIEM
+738 DEGEIEM
-747 ITAMNN
+747 VTDMNN

-774 KDKEGIL
+774 KDKEGVL

-804 AADKELMNMLNDI
+804 AADKELMDMLNDI

>member
-23 TNSQNAA
+23 TNSQNTT

-37 VKVRLVSLGSSY
+37 VTVRLVSLGSSY
-49 TISSSTSKDG
+49 TISSSTSKSG
-59 SVTIDGTKYTF
+59 TLTIDGTSYSF
-70 TFTAGLTGNQNKTLF
+70 TFTAGLTGSQNKTLF
-85 TKTLD
+85 TKTVD
-90 VAHGSDG
+90 VSHGSDG
-97 TKTLSVSATCYLGV
+97 TKTLSVSATCGINV
-111 TLSGTFY
+111 TLSGTYY
-118 GNTTVSGS
+118 GNVTVSGS
-126 TALTAIPRT
+126 TALTTIPRT

-160 FTVTLRYVCGTTSG
+160 FTVTLRYSCGTASG

-195 QIPKATNI
+195 QIPKATSI

-222 TSFVCYIASDCVPTI
+222 TSFVCYIASDCVPVI

-243 NGENYGTSY
+243 NGSDYSSTY
-252 YQGVNTVR
+252 YQSVHTVR
-260 LVADVSGAYGST
+260 LVADVEGIYGST

-293 TDIVYTSGY
+293 TDIIYTSGY

-316 ATRTFTSAV
+316 ATKTWSSAV
-325 YFTAYTKPTITNFT
+325 YFTAYAKPQITNFT
-339 CKRMGYDENNN
+339 CKRMGYDESDN

-358 VGYFTASGT
+358 VGYFSASGT

-372 TSQSRK
+372 TSQSRT
-378 FMYKPTTSSSWTT
+378 FMYKPTTSDTWTT
-391 ISLSNKNYTDYR
+391 INLDNIDYSDYE
-403 FSTSLAT
+403 FSSSLAT

-417 FVMTDNIT
+417 FVMTDNVI

-454 CNTTNKFMVEMDAS
+454 CNVENRFMVQMDAS
-468 FNKNVGVWAL
+468 FNKWVGIWSL
-478 QVTGSAST
+478 QVTGNSLFQGST
-486 DLNATST
+486 ATFDSSVKFNNSLWFGDCKFANATDTTLYINNANNFSLVEMHGATT
-493 FNGQAL
+493 FADR
-499 FNYGGN
+499 
-505 GVTTQVNGG
+505 
-514 TIYMN
+514 N
-519 GYNALTYD
+519 GYN
-527 SANSQFKINGSLNVP
+527 SI
-542 YVTIRGCTYIQDRG
+542 VT
-556 NSPCILY
+556 
-563 VKTSGDG
+563 VKTAGDG
-570 NAQGNGDTCFGYY
+570 NTDGDGNTYIGYY
-583 DSSLGGYTHYLRG
+583 QSDVGGYGHYFRG
-596 EGRVSVDTRL
+596 LGRVVIDNAYGMT
-606 GLLVTRGN
+606 VNKGN
-614 IALSG
+614 MCLSG
-619 TGFMMAD
+619 SGWLMAD
-626 KIAYNTSG
+626 KMSYTASG
-634 GYVNSSGYQTW
+634 GWANSSGDQTW
-645 GVGCSNHFVP
+645 GVACANHFLP
-655 TTTDR
+655 TTTTR
-660 CLGVSTSRWQQL
+660 YLGTSAHRWEAL
-672 YCVASP
+672 YCVSSP
-678 SVSSDARM
+678 NVSSDARN
-686 KRDVK
+686 KENVK
-691 YMYDT
+691 YMYNQ
-696 PEVINELTDV
+696 PEVINEYTDV
-706 KDNDEI
+706 KENDEI
-712 TTHDLLDFVLNDLH
+712 TTRDLLDFLLNDLY
-726 MVTFNYKQELSE
+726 MVTFDYKQYTE

-747 ITAMNN
+747 VTAMNN

-774 KDKEGIL
+774 KDKEGVL

-804 AADKELMNMLNDI
+804 AADKELMDMLNDI

>member
-18 CLDVT
+18 CLDIT

-49 TISSSTSKDG
+49 TIKSSTSKNG

-85 TKTLD
+85 TKTVD
-90 VAHGSDG
+90 IAHGSDG
-97 TKTLSVSATCYLGV
+97 TKTLSVSSTCYLGV
-111 TLSGTFY
+111 TLSGKSY
-118 GNTTVSGS
+118 GNVTVNGS
-126 TALTAIPRT
+126 TVLTTIPRT

-151 IGHSRASTA
+151 IGHSRASTS
-160 FTVTLRYVCGTTSG
+160 FTVTLRYSCGTVSG

-189 PKSLQS
+189 PKSLQN

-214 NTLIGTTS
+214 DALIGTTS

-272 ITKYEYTIDGK
+272 ISKYEFTIDGK

-316 ATRTFTSAV
+316 ATKTWSSAV
-325 YFTAYTKPTITNFT
+325 YFTAYSKPQITNFT
-339 CKRMGYDENNN
+339 CKRMGYDENDN

-378 FMYKPTTSSSWTT
+378 FMYKPATSSSWTT
-391 ISLSNKNYTDYR
+391 INLSNKNYTDYQ
-403 FSTSLAT
+403 FSKSLAT

-432 MQNLYPL
+432 MQNVYPL

-454 CNTTNKFMVEMDAS
+454 CNADNKFMVMMNAS
-468 FNKNVGVWAL
+468 FNMKTELWETVVGS
-478 QVTGSAST
+478 SA
-486 DLNATST
+486 T
-493 FNGQAL
+493 FNSWVE
-499 FNYGGN
+499 F
-505 GVTTQVNGG
+505 
-514 TIYMN
+514 
-519 GYNALTYD
+519 
-527 SANSQFKINGSLNVP
+527 NGSLWFGDNKFASA
-542 YVTIRGCTYIQDRG
+542 TDSTLYINNANSFNLVEIHGATTFADRNEY
-556 NSPCILY
+556 NSIVS

-570 NAQGNGDTCFGYY
+570 NTDGDGYTYIGYY
-583 DSSLGGYTHYLRG
+583 QSSLGGYGHYFRG
-596 EGRVSVDTRL
+596 L
-606 GLLVTRGN
+606 GQFVIDNRYGLSVTRGN
-614 IALSG
+614 MCLSG
-619 TGFMMAD
+619 SGWLMAD
-626 KIAYNTSG
+626 RMSYTTSG
-634 GYVNSSGYQTW
+634 GFVNDAGGQTW
-645 GVGCSNHFVP
+645 GVACANHFVP
-655 TTTDR
+655 TTTSR
-660 CLGVSTSRWQQL
+660 YLGTSSNRWQQL
-672 YCVASP
+672 YCVSSP
-678 SVSSDARM
+678 SVSSDARN
-686 KRDVK
+686 KENVK
-691 YMYDT
+691 YMYDQ
-696 PEVINELTDV
+696 PDVMCEFTDV
-706 KDNDEI
+706 KENDEI

-726 MVTFNYKQELSE
+726 MVTFDYKQELSD
-738 DMEEGEIEM
+738 DMEEDEKEM
-747 ITAMNN
+747 VTAMNN

-765 TKVGKYLVT
+765 TKVGKYLIT
-774 KDKEGIL
+774 KDKEGVL

-804 AADKELMNMLNDI
+804 AADKELMDMLNDI

>member
-18 CLDVT
+18 CLDIT

-49 TISSSTSKDG
+49 TIKSSTSKDG

-85 TKTLD
+85 TKTVD
-90 VAHGSDG
+90 IAHGSDG
-97 TKTLSVSATCYLGV
+97 TKTLSVSSTCYLGV
-111 TLSGTFY
+111 TLSGKSY
-118 GNTTVSGS
+118 GNVTVSGS
-126 TALTAIPRT
+126 TVLTTIPRT

-151 IGHSRASTA
+151 IGHSRASTS
-160 FTVTLRYVCGTTSG
+160 FTVTLRYSCGTVSG

-189 PKSLQS
+189 PKSLQN

-214 NTLIGTTS
+214 DTLIGTTS

-237 NGCEFM
+237 NGCQFM
-243 NGENYGTSY
+243 NGENYETSY

-272 ITKYEYTIDGK
+272 ISKYEYTIDGK

-316 ATRTFTSAV
+316 ATKTWTSAV
-325 YFTAYTKPTITNFT
+325 YFTAYTKPQITNFT
-339 CKRMGYDENNN
+339 CKRMGYDENDN

-391 ISLSNKNYTDYR
+391 INLSNKNYTDYK
-403 FSTSLAT
+403 FSTSLAS

-454 CNTTNKFMVEMDAS
+454 CNADNKFMVMMNAS
-468 FNKNVGVWAL
+468 FNMKTELWETIVGS
-478 QVTGSAST
+478 SA
-486 DLNATST
+486 T
-493 FNGQAL
+493 FNSWVE
-499 FNYGGN
+499 FNGSLWFGDNKFASATDSTLYINNANNFDLVYIHGA
-505 GVTTQVNGG
+505 TTFADR
-514 TIYMN
+514 N
-519 GYNALTYD
+519 GYN
-527 SANSQFKINGSLNVP
+527 SI
-542 YVTIRGCTYIQDRG
+542 VT
-556 NSPCILY
+556 
-563 VKTSGDG
+563 VKTSGDSNPDGDG
-570 NAQGNGDTCFGYY
+570 NTYIGYY
-583 DSSLGGYTHYLRG
+583 QSSLGGYGHYFRG
-596 EGRVSVDTRL
+596 L
-606 GLLVTRGN
+606 GQFVIDNRYGLSVTRGN

-645 GVGCSNHFVP
+645 GVGCANHFIP
-655 TTTDR
+655 TTTTR
-660 CLGVSTSRWQQL
+660 YLGVSTSRWESAYL
-672 YCVASP
+672 VSSP
-678 SVSSDARM
+678 NVSSDARM
-686 KRDVK
+686 KENVK
-691 YMYDT
+691 YMYNQ
-696 PEVINELTDV
+696 PKELCEFTDV

-712 TTHDLLDFVLNDLH
+712 TTQDLLDFLKNDLY
-726 MVTFNYKQELSE
+726 MVTFDYKQNTEGM
-738 DMEEGEIEM
+738 DEGEKEQV
-747 ITAMNN
+747 TSMNN

-760 QDIEN
+760 QDMAE
-765 TKVGKYLVT
+765 TKVGKYLVS
-774 KDKEGIL
+774 KDSEGVL
-781 SYESSNWPS
+781 GYESANWTS
-790 IIAGALQQEIRDRQ
+790 IIAGALQQEIRTRE
-804 AADKELMNMLNDI
+804 AEDKKLMDMLNDI

>member
-8 FYGGG
+8 FYGDG

-37 VKVRLVSLGSSY
+37 VTVRLVSLGSSY
-49 TISSSTSKDG
+49 TIKSSTSKDG
-59 SVTIDGTKYTF
+59 SVTINGTKYTF
-70 TFTAGLTGNQNKTLF
+70 TFTAGLTGNQNKTLY

-90 VAHGSDG
+90 ITHGSDG

-160 FTVTLRYVCGTTSG
+160 FTITLRYSCGTVSG
-174 TIVSKSATNETYWTP
+174 TIVSKSATNETYWSP
-189 PKSLQS
+189 PKSLQN

-214 NTLIGTTS
+214 DTLIGTTS

-272 ITKYEYTIDGK
+272 ISKYEYTIDGK

-316 ATRTFTSAV
+316 ATKTWSSAV
-325 YFTAYTKPTITNFT
+325 YFTAYSKPQITNFT

-350 LVISNLGT
+350 LVVSNLGT

-378 FMYKPTTSSSWTT
+378 FMYKPTTSTSWTT
-391 ISLSNKNYTDYR
+391 INLSNKNYTDYC
-403 FSTSLAT
+403 FSSSLAT

-454 CNTTNKFMVEMDAS
+454 CNSENKFMVSMNAS
-468 FNKNVGVWAL
+468 FNNHTDLWTANV
-478 QVTGSAST
+478 AST
-486 DLNATST
+486 
-493 FNGQAL
+493 
-499 FNYGGN
+499 
-505 GVTTQVNGG
+505 
-514 TIYMN
+514 
-519 GYNALTYD
+519 LTAY
-527 SANSQFKINGSLNVP
+527 SLN
-542 YVTIRGCTYIQDRG
+542 
-556 NSPCILY
+556 
-563 VKTSGDG
+563 
-570 NAQGNGDTCFGYY
+570 
-583 DSSLGGYTHYLRG
+583 
-596 EGRVSVDTRL
+596 
-606 GLLVTRGN
+606 
-614 IALSG
+614 
-619 TGFMMAD
+619 
-626 KIAYNTSG
+626 
-634 GYVNSSGYQTW
+634 
-645 GVGCSNHFVP
+645 
-655 TTTDR
+655 
-660 CLGVSTSRWQQL
+660 
-672 YCVASP
+672 
-678 SVSSDARM
+678 
-686 KRDVK
+686 
-691 YMYDT
+691 
-696 PEVINELTDV
+696 
-706 KDNDEI
+706 
-712 TTHDLLDFVLNDLH
+712 TTHDVTAGNNLIATNNVTVPKMIYSPPLNAKTGNGQVINTGSDGQTLY
-726 MVTFNYKQELSE
+726 VGNPKIKLNLESVQNIQANLNGTVYEVITSRKYKQATWLWSGTFNSTGSYLTLTGGANYSAIIVFGTIGSE
-738 DMEEGEIEM
+738 DSMVSQ
-747 ITAMNN
+747 ITPWNIYNAGSLWI
-753 RQIGFIA
+753 RIDGAAAGQFL
-760 QDIEN
+760 
-765 TKVGKYLVT
+765 KYRLATSGSDVIVYWAGSSASGS
-774 KDKEGIL
+774 KLEYIYGIC
-781 SYESSNWPS
+781 
-790 IIAGALQQEIRDRQ
+790 
-804 AADKELMNMLNDI
+804 
-817 INE
+817 

>member
-49 TISSSTSKDG
+49 TINSSTSKDG

-90 VAHGSDG
+90 ITHGSDG

-111 TLSGTFY
+111 TLSGTFH

-160 FTVTLRYVCGTTSG
+160 FTVTLRYSCGTVSG

-189 PKSLQS
+189 PKSLQN

-222 TSFVCYIASDCVPTI
+222 TSFVCYIASDCVPVI

-243 NGENYGTSY
+243 NGEDWGTTY
-252 YQGVNTVR
+252 YQGVNSVR
-260 LVADVSGAYGST
+260 LVVDDEGAYGST

-293 TDIVYTSGY
+293 TDIINTSGY
-302 KDITMT
+302 KDISLT

-316 ATRTFTSAV
+316 ASTTFTSAV
-325 YFTAYTKPTITNFT
+325 YFTAYTKPQITNFT
-339 CKRMGYDENNN
+339 CKRMGYDENDN

-391 ISLSNKNYTDYR
+391 INLSNTNYTDYQ

-417 FVMTDNIT
+417 FVMTDNVT

-454 CNTTNKFMVEMDAS
+454 CNAENRFMVMMDAT
-468 FNKNVGVWAL
+468 FNKWVGASHL
-478 QVTGSAST
+478 EVTGSFLTGSSVI
-486 DLNATST
+486 ST
-493 FNGQAL
+493 FEGQAL
-499 FNYGGN
+499 FKYGGN
-505 GVTTQVNGG
+505 GVTTQINGG

-519 GYNALTYD
+519 GHNALTYD
-527 SANSQFKINGSLNVP
+527 GDNSQFKINGSLNVP

-556 NSPCILY
+556 SSPCILY

-570 NAQGNGDTCFGYY
+570 NAQGNGDTCLGYY
-583 DSSLGGYTHYLRG
+583 DSSLAGYTHYLRG
-596 EGRVSVDTRL
+596 QGRVSVDTRY

-614 IALSG
+614 MALGS
-619 TGFMMAD
+619 TGWLMAD
-626 KIAYNTSG
+626 KMSYYTSG
-634 GYVNSSGYQTW
+634 GWVNDSGTQSW
-645 GVGCSNHFVP
+645 GVACANHFLP
-655 TTTDR
+655 TTTSR
-660 CLGVSTSRWQQL
+660 YLGTSAHRWQQL
-672 YCVASP
+672 YCVSSP
-678 SVSSDARM
+678 NVSSDARN
-686 KRDVK
+686 KENVK
-691 YMYDT
+691 YMYDQ
-696 PEVINELTDV
+696 PDVMCEFTDV
-706 KDNDEI
+706 KENDEI

-726 MVTFNYKQELSE
+726 MVTFDYKQSTE

-747 ITAMNN
+747 VTAMNN

-774 KDKEGIL
+774 KDKEGVL

-804 AADKELMNMLNDI
+804 AADKELMDMLNDI

>member
-18 CLDVT
+18 CLDVV
-23 TNSQNAA
+23 TNSQNTA

-37 VKVRLVSLGSSY
+37 VTVRLVSLGSSY
-49 TISSSTSKDG
+49 YISSSTSKDG
-59 SVTIDGTKYTF
+59 SVTINGTKYTF
-70 TFTAGLTGNQNKTLF
+70 TFTSGLSANQNKTLY
-85 TKTLD
+85 TKTVD
-90 VAHGSDG
+90 IPHNSDG

-111 TLSGTFY
+111 TLTGVFH

-126 TALTAIPRT
+126 TTLTTIPRS

-160 FTVTLRYVCGTTSG
+160 FTVTLRYVCGSSSG

-195 QIPKATNI
+195 EIPKATSI

-214 NTLIGTTS
+214 DTLIGTTS
-222 TSFVCYIASDCVPTI
+222 TSFVCYVASDCVPTI
-237 NGCEFM
+237 NGCQFM
-243 NGENYGTSY
+243 NSQNYGTTY
-252 YQGVNTVR
+252 YQSVNSVR
-260 LVADVSGAYGST
+260 LIVDDEGAYGST
-272 ITKYEYTIDGK
+272 IIKYEYTIDGK
-283 TKTNY
+283 TFTNY
-288 GYIMY
+288 GYIMD
-293 TDIVYTSGY
+293 TGIVYSSGY
-302 KDITMT
+302 KDISIT

-325 YFTAYTKPTITNFT
+325 YFTAYAKPTITNFT
-339 CKRMGYDENNN
+339 CKRMGYDENDN

-372 TSQSRK
+372 TSRSRK
-378 FMYKPTTSSSWTT
+378 FMYKPTTSNNWTT
-391 ISLSNKNYTDYR
+391 LNLSDINYSDYR

-417 FVMTDNIT
+417 FVMTDNVT

-454 CNTTNKFMVEMDAS
+454 CNATNKFMVHMDAS
-468 FNKNVGVWAL
+468 FNFKTDIWELN
-478 QVTGSAST
+478 VTGDSFTSKTALEIDTSNGIGTYYGNQIWLNSCLAVSST
-486 DLNATST
+486 GS
-493 FNGQAL
+493 
-499 FNYGGN
+499 
-505 GVTTQVNGG
+505 GG
-514 TIYMN
+514 T
-519 GYNALTYD
+519 LHF
-527 SANSQFKINGSLNVP
+527 NSGAQHSNLDFYGSSLF
-542 YVTIRGCTYIQDRG
+542 RGRG
-556 NSPCILY
+556 SSPSILR
-563 VKTSGDG
+563 VDNSGDG
-570 NAQGNGDTCFGYY
+570 NGQGDGFTYLGYY
-583 DSSLGGYTHYLRG
+583 QSDMGGYGHYFRG
-596 EGRVSVDTRL
+596 LGRTYINTYRGLEVS
-606 GLLVTRGN
+606 
-614 IALSG
+614 SG
-619 TGFMMAD
+619 ILCGGTFYSD
-626 KIAYNTSG
+626 ILEYRNSG
-634 GYVNSSGYQTW
+634 GYVNSSGNQTW
-645 GVGCSNHFVP
+645 GIACNNHFVP
-655 TTTDR
+655 STTER
-660 CLGVSTSRWQQL
+660 CLGVMENRWQQL

-678 SVSSDARM
+678 SVSSDARN
-686 KRDVK
+686 KENVK
-691 YMYDT
+691 YMYDK
-696 PEVINELTDV
+696 PDVISEFTDV
-706 KDNDEI
+706 KENDEI

-726 MVTFNYKQELSE
+726 MVTFDYKQSTE

-747 ITAMNN
+747 VTAMHN

-774 KDKEGIL
+774 KDKEGVL

-804 AADKELMNMLNDI
+804 AADKELMDMLNDI

>member
-37 VKVRLVSLGSSY
+37 VTVRLVSLGSSY
-49 TISSSTSKDG
+49 HISSSTSKNG

-85 TKTLD
+85 TKTVD
-90 VAHGSDG
+90 ITHGSDG
-97 TKTLSVSATCYLGV
+97 TKTLSVSSTCYLGV
-111 TLSGTFY
+111 TLSGTSY
-118 GNTTVSGS
+118 GNVTVSGS
-126 TALTAIPRT
+126 TVLTAIPRT

-160 FTVTLRYVCGTTSG
+160 FTVTLRYSCGSASG
-174 TIVSKSATNETYWTP
+174 TIVSKSATNETYWAP
-189 PKSLQS
+189 PKSLQN
-195 QIPKATNI
+195 QVPKGTNI

-260 LVADVSGAYGST
+260 LIADVSGAYGST
-272 ITKYEYTIDGK
+272 ISKYEYTIDGK

-316 ATRTFTSAV
+316 ATKTWSSAV
-325 YFTAYTKPTITNFT
+325 YFTAYSKPQITNFT
-339 CKRMGYDENNN
+339 CKRMGYDENDN

-358 VGYFTASGT
+358 IGYFTASGT

-372 TSQSRK
+372 TSRSRK

-391 ISLSNKNYTDYR
+391 INLSNTNYTDYR
-403 FSTSLAT
+403 FSSSLAT

-439 INMNAAGNAIAFGKE
+439 INMNSAGNAIAFGKE
-454 CNTTNKFMVEMDAS
+454 CNADNKFMVSMNAS
-468 FNKNVGVWAL
+468 FNYHTDFWTANVASTLTANSLSTTYDVTAGRNLIATNNVTVPKMIYSPPLNANTGNG
-478 QVTGSAST
+478 QVINTGSDGET
-486 DLNATST
+486 LYVGNPKIKLNLESVQNIEANLNGTVYEVITSRKYKQATWLWSGT
-493 FNGQAL
+493 FNSTSSYLTLTGGA
-499 FNYGGN
+499 NYSAIILYSTIGSEDSMVSQIVPWNIYNAGSLWIR
-505 GVTTQVNGG
+505 VNGAAAG
-514 TIYMN
+514 
-519 GYNALTYD
+519 
-527 SANSQFKINGSLNVP
+527 QF
-542 YVTIRGCTYIQDRG
+542 
-556 NSPCILY
+556 
-563 VKTSGDG
+563 
-570 NAQGNGDTCFGYY
+570 
-583 DSSLGGYTHYLRG
+583 
-596 EGRVSVDTRL
+596 
-606 GLLVTRGN
+606 
-614 IALSG
+614 
-619 TGFMMAD
+619 
-626 KIAYNTSG
+626 
-634 GYVNSSGYQTW
+634 
-645 GVGCSNHFVP
+645 
-655 TTTDR
+655 
-660 CLGVSTSRWQQL
+660 
-672 YCVASP
+672 
-678 SVSSDARM
+678 
-686 KRDVK
+686 VK
-691 YMYDT
+691 YRLTKSGSD
-696 PEVINELTDV
+696 VIVYWAGSSASGSKLQY
-706 KDNDEI
+706 I
-712 TTHDLLDFVLNDLH
+712 
-726 MVTFNYKQELSE
+726 Y
-738 DMEEGEIEM
+738 
-747 ITAMNN
+747 
-753 RQIGFIA
+753 
-760 QDIEN
+760 
-765 TKVGKYLVT
+765 
-774 KDKEGIL
+774 GIC
-781 SYESSNWPS
+781 
-790 IIAGALQQEIRDRQ
+790 
-804 AADKELMNMLNDI
+804 
-817 INE
+817 

>member
-18 CLDVT
+18 CLDIT

-49 TISSSTSKDG
+49 TIKSSTSKNG

-85 TKTLD
+85 TKTVD
-90 VAHGSDG
+90 IAHGSDG
-97 TKTLSVSATCYLGV
+97 IKTLSVSSTCYLGV
-111 TLSGTFY
+111 TLSGTSY
-118 GNTTVSGS
+118 GNVTVSGS
-126 TALTAIPRT
+126 TVLTAIPRT

-160 FTVTLRYVCGTTSG
+160 FTVTLRYSCGTVSG

-189 PKSLQS
+189 PKSLQN

-272 ITKYEYTIDGK
+272 ISKYEYTIDGK

-293 TDIVYTSGY
+293 TDTIYTSGY

-316 ATRTFTSAV
+316 ATKTWSSAV
-325 YFTAYTKPTITNFT
+325 YFTAYTKPQITNFT
-339 CKRMGYDENNN
+339 CKRMGYDENDN

-378 FMYKPTTSSSWTT
+378 FMYKPATSSSWTT
-391 ISLSNKNYTDYR
+391 INLSNKNYTDYK

-432 MQNLYPL
+432 MQNVYPL

-454 CNTTNKFMVEMDAS
+454 CNADNKFMVMMNAS
-468 FNKNVGVWAL
+468 FNMKTELWETIVGS
-478 QVTGSAST
+478 SA
-486 DLNATST
+486 T
-493 FNGQAL
+493 FNSWVE
-499 FNYGGN
+499 FNGSLWFGDNKFASATDSTLYINNANNFDLVYIHGA
-505 GVTTQVNGG
+505 TTFADR
-514 TIYMN
+514 N
-519 GYNALTYD
+519 GYN
-527 SANSQFKINGSLNVP
+527 SI
-542 YVTIRGCTYIQDRG
+542 VT
-556 NSPCILY
+556 
-563 VKTSGDG
+563 VKTSGDSNPDGDG
-570 NAQGNGDTCFGYY
+570 NTYIGYY
-583 DSSLGGYTHYLRG
+583 QSSLGGYGHYFRG
-596 EGRVSVDTRL
+596 L
-606 GLLVTRGN
+606 GQFVIDNRYGLSVTRGN

-645 GVGCSNHFVP
+645 GVGCANHFIP
-655 TTTDR
+655 TATTR
-660 CLGVSTSRWQQL
+660 YLGVSTSRWESAYL
-672 YCVASP
+672 VSSP
-678 SVSSDARM
+678 NVSSDARM
-686 KRDVK
+686 KENVK
-691 YMYDT
+691 YMYNQ
-696 PEVINELTDV
+696 PKELCEFTDV

-712 TTHDLLDFVLNDLH
+712 TTQDLLDFLKNDLY
-726 MVTFNYKQELSE
+726 MVTFDYKQNTEGM
-738 DMEEGEIEM
+738 DEGEKEQV
-747 ITAMNN
+747 TSMNN

-760 QDIEN
+760 QDMAE
-765 TKVGKYLVT
+765 TKVGKYLVS
-774 KDKEGIL
+774 KDSEGVL
-781 SYESSNWPS
+781 GYESANWTS
-790 IIAGALQQEIRDRQ
+790 IIAGALQQEIRTRE
-804 AADKELMNMLNDI
+804 AEDKKLMDMLNDI

>member
-18 CLDVT
+18 CLDIIQ
-23 TNSQNAA
+23 NSQNVA

-37 VKVRLVSLGSSY
+37 VTVRLVSLGSSY
-49 TISSSTSKDG
+49 TINSSTSKDG

-70 TFTAGLTGNQNKTLF
+70 TFTSGLKGNQNKTLY

-90 VAHGSDG
+90 ITHGSDG

-111 TLSGTFY
+111 TLSGISH

-126 TALTAIPRT
+126 TVLTTIPRT

-151 IGHSRASTA
+151 IGHSRASSA
-160 FTVTLRYVCGTTSG
+160 FTVTLRYSCGSASG
-174 TIVSKSATNETYWTP
+174 TIVSRTTANETWWTP
-189 PKSLQS
+189 PKSLQE

-222 TSFVCYIASDCVPTI
+222 TSFTCYIASDCVPTI
-237 NGCEFM
+237 NGCQFM
-243 NGENYGTSY
+243 NGENHGTSY

-272 ITKYEYTIDGK
+272 VVKFDFTIDGK

-302 KDITMT
+302 KDIKMT

-316 ATRTFTSAV
+316 ATKTWTSAV
-325 YFTAYTKPTITNFT
+325 YFTAYTRPQITNFT
-339 CKRMGYDENNN
+339 CKRMGYDDNDN

-358 VGYFTASGT
+358 VGYFTASGS

-378 FMYKPTTSSSWTT
+378 FMYKPANSESWTT
-391 ISLSNKNYTDYR
+391 INLSNQNYTDYL
-403 FSTSLAT
+403 FSSSLAT

-425 SVEMQIK
+425 STEMQIK
-432 MQNLYPL
+432 MQNVYPL

-454 CNTTNKFMVEMDAS
+454 CNTDNKFMVSMDAS
-468 FNKNVGVWAL
+468 FNNNTKIYDL
-478 QVTGSAST
+478 EVTGEALCNNIPLKIVTSNGTGTYYGNQIWLNECLAISSTGSGGILYLNSAGNHQWVDIHGS
-486 DLNATST
+486 LSVR
-493 FNGQAL
+493 GR
-499 FNYGGN
+499 GGN
-505 GVTTQVNGG
+505 NQIMMVETQ
-514 TIYMN
+514 
-519 GYNALTYD
+519 
-527 SANSQFKINGSLNVP
+527 
-542 YVTIRGCTYIQDRG
+542 
-556 NSPCILY
+556 
-563 VKTSGDG
+563 GDG
-570 NAQGNGDTCFGYY
+570 NTDGDGKTHIGYY
-583 DSSLGGYTHYLRG
+583 DSGLGGYSHYFRGGGKTYINTYYGLYVSKDVTVGQYLR
-596 EGRVSVDTRL
+596 SDWL
-606 GLLVTRGN
+606 GYTSDSGWDGN
-614 IALSG
+614 
-619 TGFMMAD
+619 
-626 KIAYNTSG
+626 
-634 GYVNSSGYQTW
+634 W
-645 GVGCSNHFVP
+645 GIGASCHIYP
-655 TTTDR
+655 TTTAR
-660 CLGVSTSRWQQL
+660 YLGSSAHRWHSAYLVS
-672 YCVASP
+672 AP
-678 SVSSDARM
+678 NVSSDARN
-686 KRDVK
+686 KENVK
-691 YMYDT
+691 YMYDQ
-696 PEVINELTDV
+696 PDVISEFTDV
-706 KDNDEI
+706 KENDEI
-712 TTHDLLDFVLNDLH
+712 TTRDLLDFVLNDLH
-726 MVTFNYKQELSE
+726 MVTFDYKQSTEG
-738 DMEEGEIEM
+738 MEQGEIDM
-747 ITAMNN
+747 ITSMNN

-765 TKVGKYLVT
+765 TKVGKYLVS
-774 KDKEGIL
+774 KDKDGIL
-781 SYESSNWPS
+781 GYESSNWPS

-804 AADKELMNMLNDI
+804 ASDKELKDMLNDI

>member
-49 TISSSTSKDG
+49 TINSSTSKDG

-90 VAHGSDG
+90 ITHGSDG

-111 TLSGTFY
+111 TLSGTFH

-160 FTVTLRYVCGTTSG
+160 FTVTLRYSCGTVSG

-189 PKSLQS
+189 PKSLQN

-272 ITKYEYTIDGK
+272 IVKFDYTIDGK

-316 ATRTFTSAV
+316 ATKTWTSAV
-325 YFTAYTKPTITNFT
+325 YFTAYTKPQITNFT
-339 CKRMGYDENNN
+339 CKRMGYDDNDN

-358 VGYFTASGT
+358 VGYFTASGS

-378 FMYKPTTSSSWTT
+378 FMYKPANSESWTT
-391 ISLSNKNYTDYR
+391 INLSNQNYTDYQ
-403 FSTSLAT
+403 FSSSLAT

-425 SVEMQIK
+425 STEMQIK
-432 MQNLYPL
+432 MQNVYPL

-454 CNTTNKFMVEMDAS
+454 CNTDNKFMVSMDAS
-468 FNKNVGVWAL
+468 FNNNTKIYDL
-478 QVTGSAST
+478 EVTGEALCNNIPLKIVTSNGTGTYYGNQIWLTECLAISSTGSGGILYLNSAGNHQWVDIHGSL
-486 DLNATST
+486 DVR
-493 FNGQAL
+493 GR
-499 FNYGGN
+499 GGN
-505 GVTTQVNGG
+505 NQIMMVETQ
-514 TIYMN
+514 
-519 GYNALTYD
+519 
-527 SANSQFKINGSLNVP
+527 
-542 YVTIRGCTYIQDRG
+542 
-556 NSPCILY
+556 
-563 VKTSGDG
+563 GDG
-570 NAQGNGDTCFGYY
+570 NGDGDGKTHIGYY
-583 DSSLGGYTHYLRG
+583 DSGLGGYSHYFRGGGKTYINTHNGLYVSKDVTVGQYLRA
-596 EGRVSVDTRL
+596 DWL
-606 GLLVTRGN
+606 GYTSDSGWDGN
-614 IALSG
+614 WGIGCASHFYPTETNRCVG
-619 TGFMMAD
+619 TNA
-626 KIAYNTSG
+626 
-634 GYVNSSGYQTW
+634 
-645 GVGCSNHFVP
+645 H
-655 TTTDR
+655 
-660 CLGVSTSRWQQL
+660 RWQQL

-678 SVSSDARM
+678 NISSDARN
-686 KRDVK
+686 KENVK
-691 YMYDT
+691 YMYDK
-696 PEVINELTDV
+696 PEVISEFTDV
-706 KDNDEI
+706 KENDEI

-726 MVTFNYKQELSE
+726 MVTFDYKQSTEG
-738 DMEEGEIEM
+738 MEEGEIEM
-747 ITAMNN
+747 VTSMNN

-804 AADKELMNMLNDI
+804 AADKKLMDMLNNI

>member
-18 CLDVT
+18 CLDIIQ
-23 TNSQNAA
+23 NSQNVA

-37 VKVRLVSLGSSY
+37 VTVRLVSLGSSY
-49 TISSSTSKDG
+49 TINSSTSKDG

-70 TFTAGLTGNQNKTLF
+70 TFTAGLKANQNKTLY

-90 VAHGSDG
+90 ITHGSDG

-111 TLSGTFY
+111 TLSGISH

-126 TALTAIPRT
+126 TVLTTIPRT

-151 IGHSRASTA
+151 IGHSRASSA
-160 FTVTLRYVCGTTSG
+160 FTVTLRYSCGSASG
-174 TIVSKSATNETYWTP
+174 TIVSRTTANETWWTP
-189 PKSLQS
+189 PKSLQE

-222 TSFVCYIASDCVPTI
+222 TSFTCYIASDCVPTI
-237 NGCEFM
+237 NGCQFM
-243 NGENYGTSY
+243 NGENHGTSY

-272 ITKYEYTIDGK
+272 VVKFDFTIDGK

-302 KDITMT
+302 KDIKMT

-316 ATRTFTSAV
+316 ATKTWTSAV
-325 YFTAYTKPTITNFT
+325 YFTAYTRPQITNFT
-339 CKRMGYDENNN
+339 CKRMGYDDNDN

-358 VGYFTASGT
+358 VGYFTASGS

-378 FMYKPTTSSSWTT
+378 FMYKPANSESWTT
-391 ISLSNKNYTDYR
+391 INLSNQNYTDYL
-403 FSTSLAT
+403 FSSSLAT

-425 SVEMQIK
+425 STEMQIK
-432 MQNLYPL
+432 MQNVYPL

-454 CNTTNKFMVEMDAS
+454 CNTDNKFMVSMDAS
-468 FNKNVGVWAL
+468 FNNNTKIYDL
-478 QVTGSAST
+478 EVTGEALCNNIPLKIVTSNGTGTYYGNQIWLNECLAISSTGSGGILYLNSAGNHQWVDIHGS
-486 DLNATST
+486 LSVR
-493 FNGQAL
+493 GR
-499 FNYGGN
+499 GGN
-505 GVTTQVNGG
+505 NQIMMVETQ
-514 TIYMN
+514 
-519 GYNALTYD
+519 
-527 SANSQFKINGSLNVP
+527 
-542 YVTIRGCTYIQDRG
+542 
-556 NSPCILY
+556 
-563 VKTSGDG
+563 GDG
-570 NAQGNGDTCFGYY
+570 NGDGDGKTHIGYY
-583 DSSLGGYTHYLRG
+583 DSGLGGYSHYFRGGGKTYINTYYGLYVSKDVTVGQYLR
-596 EGRVSVDTRL
+596 SDWL
-606 GLLVTRGN
+606 GYTSNSGWDGN
-614 IALSG
+614 
-619 TGFMMAD
+619 
-626 KIAYNTSG
+626 
-634 GYVNSSGYQTW
+634 W
-645 GVGCSNHFVP
+645 GIGASCHIYP
-655 TTTDR
+655 TTTAR
-660 CLGVSTSRWQQL
+660 YLGSSAHRWHSAYLVS
-672 YCVASP
+672 AP
-678 SVSSDARM
+678 NVSSDARN
-686 KRDVK
+686 KENVK
-691 YMYDT
+691 YMYDQ
-696 PEVINELTDV
+696 PDVISEFTDV
-706 KDNDEI
+706 KENDEI
-712 TTHDLLDFVLNDLH
+712 TTRDLLDFVLNDLH
-726 MVTFNYKQELSE
+726 MVTFDYKQSTEG
-738 DMEEGEIEM
+738 MEQGEIDM
-747 ITAMNN
+747 ITSMNN

-765 TKVGKYLVT
+765 TKVGKYLVS
-774 KDKEGIL
+774 KDKDGIL
-781 SYESSNWPS
+781 GYESSNWPS

-804 AADKELMNMLNDI
+804 ASDKELKDMLNDI